1 MRIKLTLE
9 YQTIKKEWNKLF
21 HSLNSDSLFENVM
34 APAAGYADFAAA
46 LGSTKALL
54 AAWTLEVSEIL
65 TVTLPVCT
73 DFVSDKGAV
82 PVVFGLALGQVLREG
97 TEVGIDDN
105 QHTQSAEN
113 VCLPGKDNVCENQNQ
128 SKGA

>member
-1 MRIKLTLE
+1 M
-9 YQTIKKEWNKLF
+9 LF
-21 HSLNSDSLFENVM
+21 HSLKSDFLFENVM

-46 LGSTKALL
+46 FGSAKALL

-65 TVTLPVCT
+65 TVTLQICT

-82 PVVFGLALGQVLREG
+82 PVVFSLALGQIFREG

-105 QHTQSAEN
+105 QHTQGAEN
-113 VCLPGKDNVCENQNQ
+113 VCLPGKNHVSKNQNQ

>member
-1 MRIKLTLE
+1 
-9 YQTIKKEWNKLF
+9 
-21 HSLNSDSLFENVM
+21 M
-34 APAAGYADFAAA
+34 APAAGYADFAAS
-46 LGSTKALL
+46 LGSAKALL

-65 TVTLPVCT
+65 TVTLQVCT

-82 PVVFGLALGQVLREG
+82 PVIFGLTLGQVLREG

-105 QHTQSAEN
+105 QHTQGAEN
-113 VCLPGKDNVCENQNQ
+113 VCLPRQDNVCKDQNQ

>member
-1 MRIKLTLE
+1 M
-9 YQTIKKEWNKLF
+9 LF
-21 HSLNSDSLFENVM
+21 RSLKSYFLFENIM
-34 APAAGYADFAAA
+34 TPAAGYADFAAA

-65 TVTLPVCT
+65 TVTLQVCA

-105 QHTQSAEN
+105 QHT
-113 VCLPGKDNVCENQNQ
+113 
-128 SKGA
+128 